1 MSLRIDTAEWIS
13 GALLIGDVG
22 LGVLGSVISS
32 SGDNG
37 AGYAYNDLSLPAD
50 AGKEIC
56 GRITTWPSA
65 GTLFAY
71 EDTSFDFSGAPD
83 GVYTFAYQLYVDG
96 VATGDPA
103 TVTLQVGAVTHEAV
117 GEIAANLASISGEAH
132 VESGGAASVS
142 SDSTAAYGVIA
153 AVSADSSASYAVIN
167 PVSGDATTSYA
178 VLNAVASDSSA
189 SYSVLTSASSDSTAA
204 YQILSANTV
213 ASDSTASYAIF
224 ATVAADSTSSYAVL
238 ASASSDATASYGVLA
253 AAGSDSAATYAVL
266 ATVSS
271 DSTAA
276 YAITVSPSADSTA
289 NYTIFATVAADSTAS
304 YSILY
309 SGGEVTLSAET
320 IADLSAAIANAIW
333 AHPLAINAENYRAG
347 MTLAQFLALKD

>member
-1 MSLRIDTAEWIS
+1 MSIRVASSSWIA
-13 GALLIGDVG
+13 GAVVVGDPG
-22 LGVLGSVISS
+22 FGVLAETIPSTGEH
-32 SGDNG
+32 GP
-37 AGYAYNDLSLPAD
+37 GYAYPSLEFPTD
-50 AGKEIC
+50 AGKEIA
-56 GRITTWPSA
+56 GRVTTWPTL
-65 GTLFAY
+65 GTLVAY
-71 EDTSFDFSGAPD
+71 EDTSFTYDGASD
-83 GVYTFAYQLYVDG
+83 TFAFQLYVDG